1 MTQYTDEE
9 LAADIAASG
18 KTAPRITADH
28 IDSVIAAEQYYV
40 FPGTTMTVCLLT
52 LANGYHT
59 VGYSASASPENYVAE
74 IGRKL
79 ARDHARS
86 EIWRLEGYL
95 LRQRLHE
102 NSVQV

>member
-1 MTQYTDEE
+1 MPQYTDEE
-9 LAADIAASG
+9 LAQDIAASG
-18 KTAPRITADH
+18 KTAPRITADV
-28 IDSVIAAEQYYV
+28 IDAKIKAEQYHV
-40 FPGTTMTVCLLT
+40 FDGTTMTVCLLT
-52 LANGYHT
+52 LENGYHT
-59 VGYSASASPENYVAE
+59 VGYSASASPGNFDAE

-102 NSVQV
+102 AV

>member
-1 MTQYTDEE
+1 MPQYTDDE
-9 LAADIAASG
+9 LAQDIAASG
-18 KTAPRITADH
+18 KTAPRITAEL
-28 IDSVIAAEQYYV
+28 IDSKIQAEQFHV

-52 LANGYHT
+52 LENGYHT
-59 VGYSASASPENYVAE
+59 VGYSASASAENFDVE

-95 LRQRLHE
+95 LRERLSRE
-102 NSVQV
+102 

>member
-1 MTQYTDEE
+1 MPQYTDDE
-9 LAADIAASG
+9 LARDIETSG
-18 KTAPRITADH
+18 KKAPRITADQ
-28 IDSVIAAEQYYV
+28 IDGKIVGEQFHV
-40 FPGTTMTVCLLT
+40 FEGTTMTVCLLM
-52 LANGYHT
+52 LENGFYT
-59 VGYSASASPENYVAE
+59 VGYSASASPENFEPE

-102 NSVQV
+102 GQ

>member
-1 MTQYTDEE
+1 MPQYTDEE
-9 LAADIAASG
+9 LAADIEASG
-18 KTAPRITADH
+18 KTAPRVTGDL
-28 IDSVIAAEQYYV
+28 IDGKIVSEAFHV

-52 LANGYHT
+52 LENGYHT
-59 VGYSASASPENYVAE
+59 IGYSASASPDNFDAA

-102 NSVQV
+102 RG